1 MRPYLPPEIL
11 TRRKMGFGVP
21 LDGWFRG
28 ELRGFAQDV
37 LTDSRTRGRGILR
50 PAAVDR
56 LLADHLQG
64 RRDHSSQLWS
74 LICLE
79 LWCRAWWDR

>member
-1 MRPYLPPEIL
+1 L

-21 LDGWFRG
+21 LDAWFRG
-28 ELRGFAQDV
+28 ELRGFSRDV
-37 LTDSRTRGRGILR
+37 LTDRRTRQRGILR
-50 PAAVDR
+50 PEAVDQ
-56 LLADHLQG
+56 LLASHLEG
-64 RRDHSSQLWS
+64 RRDQSSQLWS